1 LKTARPVPQTLTEKI
16 VQRYAVG
23 LPDGKFVKSGDYV
36 TLQPYKVMSHD
47 NSYPISLKFM
57 SIGATKI
64 KNPDQIVITID
75 HDVQNKSEKNLRKYK
90 NIEEFAK
97 RQGVDWYVPGRGI
110 GHRE

>member
-1 LKTARPVPQTLTEKI
+1 LETARPISQTLTEKI

-23 LPDGKFVKSGDYV
+23 LPDGKFVKSSDYV

-75 HDVQNKSEKNLRKYK
+75 HDVQNKSEKNLRKYR

-97 RQGVDWYVPGRGI
+97 RQGVDWYAPGRGI
-110 GHRE
+110 GHRQ

>member
-16 VQRYAVG
+16 VQRYSVG

-36 TLQPYKVMSHD
+36 TLQPDKVMSHD

-64 KNPDQIVITID
+64 KNPDQIVMTID
-75 HDVQNKSEKNLRKYK
+75 HDVQNKSEKNLRKYR

-97 RQGVDWYVPGRGI
+97 WQGVQFYGSGRGI

>member
-1 LKTARPVPQTLTEKI
+1 
-16 VQRYAVG
+16 
-23 LPDGKFVKSGDYV
+23 
-36 TLQPYKVMSHD
+36 
-47 NSYPISLKFM
+47 M

-90 NIEEFAK
+90 NIEEFANL
-97 RQGVDWYVPGRGI
+97 QGVDWYGPGRGI